1 MGLVEELSRPHL
13 TRRARA
19 QYSASVVAL
28 VVTGCAGQAAMPPP
42 EAPEVMREVSEA
54 PAPREAPFEQIHEAA
69 TRTLPG
75 GSSFVAPRDYW
86 MRGSAFAE
94 LEDPNH
100 ALHVSVIEVEAGSA
114 KTALEQGW
122 ARIGRHAPARL
133 RTEEVD
139 RGAAGWDEIDYRFYQ
154 MPPSEERMTMASAR
168 RLGTHALVTIV
179 EAGNEAAVAHQ
190 GEIASIV
197 ASLRVPGFESEDVHD
212 HDPSWDVERARSL
225 SEFVEATRVSL
236 GVPGASVAVIRN
248 GSIVFEKGFGRRAIA
263 AKEAITADTRFRLGT
278 MSESLASKIL
288 ARVTDAGAVAS
299 TQMLATL
306 PTLDLSA
313 IGNIVDPTI
322 SSPPSEAPHP
332 TLDFSG
338 PMTGSMASTMLPGVA
353 TTVAGLGPLVA
364 SGGSGSVLGGYAPTL
379 SLSQLTMPPAA
390 STSSSIAAPR
400 AASSMTSPT
409 VIASVSSAAK
419 VTGVS
424 QALSLVGAPPGAET
438 ALTSELAKK
447 AEKALRATMDTSAH
461 DLARFAIVE
470 LAYGR
475 RVSSSTP
482 LAGDLRFEPRRPHVS
497 LGSKSRYG
505 VKLAVGDTSGV
516 RTVLHAGGSLG
527 ALVRVIVMPDEK
539 LGLVMMTNTNT
550 EEANALTN
558 ATFQRLVEL
567 SFGTK
572 DRSTSLVKKAVE
584 GTHRSAPA
592 TVGNVPN
599 DLVQRLVGT
608 WESPDLG
615 TLVISPD
622 RRKHGALV
630 ADAGEWISPLGYEQE
645 DGASFLVPLA
655 PETGHERLRLQG
667 DKLLVTAGGETY
679 TLEKAR
685 RR

>member
-1 MGLVEELSRPHL
+1 MGLVEERSRLHR
-13 TRRARA
+13 THRAA
-19 QYSASVVAL
+19 PIAVLLLA
-28 VVTGCAGQAAMPPP
+28 GCAGQAAVPPP
-42 EAPEVMREVSEA
+42 EMPEPTPEA
-54 PAPREAPFEQIHEAA
+54 PAPREAPFEQVHEASP
-69 TRTLPG
+69 RTLPG

-86 MRGSAFAE
+86 MRASAFAE

-100 ALHVSVIEVEAGSA
+100 ALRVSVIEVEANSA

-122 ARIGRHAPARL
+122 ARLGRHAPARL

-154 MPPSEERMTMASAR
+154 MPPAEERMTMASAR
-168 RLGTHALVTIV
+168 RKGTHSLVTIV
-179 EAGNEAAVAHQ
+179 EAGNDAAVTRQ
-190 GEIASIV
+190 SEIASIV
-197 ASLRVPGFESEDVHD
+197 ASLRVPGFEAEDVHD
-212 HDPSWDVERARSL
+212 HEPAWDVERARSL
-225 SEFVEATRVSL
+225 SEFVESTRVSL

-248 GSIVFEKGFGRRAIA
+248 GAIVFEKGFGRRTIA

-278 MSESLASKIL
+278 MSESLATKIL

-306 PTLDLSA
+306 PALDLSA
-313 IGNIVDPTI
+313 IGSIVDP
-322 SSPPSEAPHP
+322 SVSAPPADAAHP

-338 PMTGSMASTMLPGVA
+338 PMTGSMAATMLPGVA

-364 SGGSGSVLGGYAPTL
+364 SGGSGSALGGYAPTL
-379 SLSQLTMPPAA
+379 SISQLTMPPAA
-390 STSSSIAAPR
+390 SSSSMIAPPR
-400 AASSMTSPT
+400 ASSSMTSPT

-419 VTGVS
+419 ATGVS
-424 QALSLVGAPPGAET
+424 QALSMAGAPGAEN

-461 DLARFAIVE
+461 DMARFAIVE

-482 LAGDLRFEPRRPHVS
+482 LAGDLRFEPRRPHVA

-505 VKLAVGDTSGV
+505 VKLAVGDTSGL

-527 ALVRVIVMPDEK
+527 ALVRLIVMPDEK

-550 EEANALTN
+550 EEADALTD

-567 SFGTK
+567 AFGTK
-572 DRSTSLVKKAVE
+572 DRASSLVKKAVE

-592 TVGNVPN
+592 ALGSVPSE
-599 DLVQRLVGT
+599 VAQRLVGT

-615 TLVISPD
+615 TLVLSMD
-622 RRKHGALV
+622 KRKHGVLL
-630 ADAGEWISPLGYEQE
+630 ADAGEWVSPLAYLQE
-645 DGASFLVPLA
+645 DGASFLVPLD
-655 PETGHERLRLQG
+655 PETGHERLRIQG
-667 DKLLVTAGGETY
+667 DKLFVTAGGETY
-679 TLEKAR
+679 SLEKAR